1 MAAKPP
7 QLAAQPLNYQ
17 VEGRVSWRFTLF
29 CVRGVV
35 SVQFRLLL
43 SCRMASS
50 GDDCP
55 MTKLSVRHSF
65 STKYICTLNERLTDE
80 HRSLIVRTPFAWFLD
95 VNVNVK
101 VGVFTATIDPQLN
114 KVTVTGSVAVET
126 LLRKLVRAGKQAEIW
141 PENDGKISGNGQ
153 QQQQKK
159 KKNEVKELQSVEN
172 HKGTENASA
181 KCNKVV
187 FAAYNRLYPSYYVPS
202 SPYTW
207 AGLDQDCHHFQS
219 APLVSFEIFSDENVN
234 GCSVM

>member
-101 VGVFTATIDPQLN
+101 VGISEILFPKRSGKVFPVMFNVVDNLSGLGN
-114 KVTVTGSVAVET
+114 YCWGSVVYRF
-126 LLRKLVRAGKQAEIW
+126 LLRSLCKASEGLKKGKGIS
-141 PENDGKISGNGQ
+141 NVYVDGCVYMLQVVDDVYGGPSTKD
-153 QQQQKK
+153 
-159 KKNEVKELQSVEN
+159 KEEYRPTP
-172 HKGTENASA
+172 KRRDA
-181 KCNKVV
+181 KQ
-187 FAAYNRLYPSYYVPS
+187 R
-202 SPYTW
+202 
-207 AGLDQDCHHFQS
+207 
-219 APLVSFEIFSDENVN
+219 
-234 GCSVM
+234 